1 MHLFAQA
8 RVSDDEAAFVE
19 DEVTWEG
26 FDKAGDGCALRL
38 RQRFEF
44 GNGFV
49 EAVGDLNF
57 STTKPTGKLVVMIA
71 ADGEGVALDGH
82 VQDDGE
88 DVENR
93 WATVYQIANED
104 GLAAFRVDPG
114 LRTPGLGLDRDRLPA
129 QLCQQEA
136 KCCGTAVYVANDV
149 VGARS
154 EIHQALIMA

>member
-8 RVSDDEAAFVE
+8 CVGDDEAAFVE

-38 RQRFEF
+38 RQWLKL

-49 EAVGDLNF
+49 ESVGILNF
-57 STTKPTGKLVVMIA
+57 ASAQPSRKFVVMIS
-71 ADGEGVALDGH
+71 ADGEGVSLKGH
-82 VQDDGE
+82 VEDDGK

-93 WATVYQIANED
+93 WATIYQIANED
-104 GLAAFRVDPG
+104 GLAAFRMDPG
-114 LRTPGLGLDRDRLPA
+114 LGAPGLGMDRDRLPA

-136 KCCGTAVYVANDV
+136 
-149 VGARS
+149 
-154 EIHQALIMA
+154 